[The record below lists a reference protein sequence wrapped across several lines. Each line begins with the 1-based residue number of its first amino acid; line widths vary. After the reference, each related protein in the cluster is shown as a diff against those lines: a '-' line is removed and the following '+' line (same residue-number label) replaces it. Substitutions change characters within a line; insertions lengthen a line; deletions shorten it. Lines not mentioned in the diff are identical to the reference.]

1 VLSHG
6 GIPPDDADS
15 RTVRQILS
23 LQQIKASLGYLRGHI
38 VVELQDIDN
47 LAMTKLV
54 GKEDIEVI
62 VSHELIGR
70 LMLLAARS
78 PWIAPVLSSLMGF
91 VGAEFYFKEWPQ
103 LVGSTFGAVCY
114 RFDDAIPIGIKRA
127 SNGSILIN
135 PSDDCVVE
143 GGDLILV
150 LAEDD
155 NSYEVNEREM
165 DAQDDTG
172 ALAESCS
179 GRRVVRVDPPAE
191 KILFC
196 GWRRDMADMIKE
208 LDFDVQPGSE
218 LWLFNSVPMQDR
230 ELKMLDKGNK
240 APLRLKNLK
249 TRHAVGNPTS
259 RRQLLCLQEVSDG
272 TGEDGLEI
280 GEPTGRRVVL
290 SYFSSILILSDSTKG
305 DMERDMEASD
315 SRSLATTLGIQ
326 DIQQASMLRLSAL
339 GKDVELFPPIS
350 EILDIRTARQMHLIS
365 QGYVMSNHL
374 VASYLAMVSEDRS
387 VNKIYAELLSCRGNE
402 IQIHKVGEYVD
413 LGQGADLSF
422 WEMSRVVRVFKDLL
436 IGYIEHTHGAK
447 KRQRGLSLSDK
458 TSHDNHVKLNPERKQ
473 ERRRWHPEDQLVLIS
488 LCRRARIKAERH
500 VLRLRAEEEMRQT
513 TISAGELKI
522 HGWIKKLGVGPH
534 RAFEMDDERS
544 WRDRLAFVTDG
555 AMYYVSEKKRGD
567 RELVCRIND
576 IWHMEVGNGWPPGHY
591 TFKLYM
597 APKNMVVDR
606 GSFSLEALPSRVFS
620 APTAEECRAW
630 ISVLSNG
637 GDVDLE
643 AGGRV
648 FCASPVRLSSCA
660 NISLPLVGESV
671 HQAGPPR
678 SRPASPSARAGKL
691 PGSPVV
697 SRPAAATAARG
708 QRWLSGSPEQPAARA
723 APLMSPMK
731 WQAQAD
737 RAADGALP
745 GEATEASAD
754 VDVRH
759 GCDDAHG
766 DGDGEGDNEASVES
780 KGTPARGDEDGTAR
794 AVAAAVNGRPSVTS
808 PTAAR

>member
-1 VLSHG
+1 MLSHG

-23 LQQIKASLGYLRGHI
+23 LQQIKASLGYLKGHI

-54 GKEDIEVI
+54 GKDDIEVI

-91 VGAEFYFKEWPQ
+91 EGAEFYFKEWPG
-103 LVGSTFGAVCY
+103 LAGSAFGAVCF
-114 RFDDAIPIGIKRA
+114 RFDKAIPVGIKHA
-127 SNGSILIN
+127 SNGHILLN
-135 PSDDCVVE
+135 PPDDFVISE
-143 GGDLILV
+143 GDLILV

-155 NSYEVNEREM
+155 NSYELNERAV
-165 DAQDDTG
+165 D
-172 ALAESCS
+172 ESTSKLDREENARQCES
-179 GRRVVRVDPPAE
+179 RRILKEEPPAE

-249 TRHAVGNPTS
+249 IRHAVGNPTS

-272 TGEDGLEI
+272 AGEENVPI

-326 DIQQASMLRLSAL
+326 DIQQASMLRLLAL

-387 VNKIYAELLSCRGNE
+387 VNKIYAELLSCRGAE
-402 IQIHKVGEYVD
+402 IQIHKVGEYVRLRD
-413 LGQGADLSF
+413 DEELSF
-422 WEMSRVVRVFKDLL
+422 WEMFRLARVYRHLL
-436 IGYIEHTHGAK
+436 IGYIQHHAEHGRKLT
-447 KRQRGLSLSDK
+447 RGLSLSEK
-458 TSHDNHVKLNPERKQ
+458 VASTSDIRLNPEDKQ
-473 ERRRWHPEDQLVLIS
+473 TRRRWHQEDRLVLIS
-488 LCRRARIKAERH
+488 LCRRARNKEERH
-500 VLRLRAEEEMRQT
+500 LLRLRAEEDLRQT
-513 TISAGELKI
+513 TISSGEVLI

-534 RAFEMDDERS
+534 RVFEMDDERS
-544 WRDRLAFVTDG
+544 WRDRLAFVMGG
-555 AMYYVSEKKRGD
+555 AMYYVSEKKRGA
-567 RELVCRIND
+567 RELVCRIDD
-576 IWHMEVGNGWPPGHY
+576 IWHIEVGNGWPPGHF

-597 APKNMVVDR
+597 APKSLAVDR
-606 GSFSLEALPSRVFS
+606 SSFTLEALPSRVFS
-620 APTAEECRAW
+620 ASTAEDCRAW
-630 ISVLSNG
+630 ISVLSKG
-637 GDVDLE
+637 GEVDLE
-643 AGGRV
+643 TGGRV
-648 FCASPVRLSSCA
+648 FCDSPVRIASSR
-660 NISLPLVGESV
+660 NLSLPKGAEGRPLV
-671 HQAGPPR
+671 A
-678 SRPASPSARAGKL
+678 ASPRTQ
-691 PGSPVV
+691 PGGAAAAAADAAAPGDLSPP
-697 SRPAAATAARG
+697 SPMFPRTATSPAASGASAPTEP
-708 QRWLSGSPEQPAARA
+708 RWLRASASPAQP
-723 APLMSPMK
+723 PVPSPGRRPSPIPTD
-731 WQAQAD
+731 AVATTDAD
-737 RAADGALP
+737 AAAD
-745 GEATEASAD
+745 D
-754 VDVRH
+754 
-759 GCDDAHG
+759 DDAASSES
-766 DGDGEGDNEASVES
+766 EGGLGLV
-780 KGTPARGDEDGTAR
+780 PGDEIAAAH
-794 AVAAAVNGRPSVTS
+794 AVAAAAQQQEDGPL
-808 PTAAR
+808 